1 MAACVRRL
9 FFLPVPTHLEPGID
23 EVRIEYS
30 PAFANV
36 REKPCNRPF
45 SALKYVGSCTLFSNV
60 LSIHS
65 IIHTLPLVFSA
76 SPNYNIK
83 RISKADVQTERSDI
97 AMANVLIVEDEKNMQ
112 EIIADYMRRGG
123 HTCFTADDGVDALM
137 ILKNNPMDLMILD
150 IMMPHLDGFSVCKM
164 AREMSN
170 LPIIMLTAKSSEDEK
185 LKGYDLGTDDYMTKP
200 FSPKVL
206 LAKANALLRR
216 SSVAPAD
223 GINAGKISIIPA
235 SRKVFV
241 DGQETALTHKEYE
254 LLYFLMANPG
264 QIFSR
269 EQLLN
274 RIWGYDFEGTT
285 RTVDTHIK
293 TLRQKLGD
301 ESRHIVTLIRSGYKF
316 EVTP

>member
-1 MAACVRRL
+1 
-9 FFLPVPTHLEPGID
+9 
-23 EVRIEYS
+23 
-30 PAFANV
+30 
-36 REKPCNRPF
+36 
-45 SALKYVGSCTLFSNV
+45 
-60 LSIHS
+60 
-65 IIHTLPLVFSA
+65 
-76 SPNYNIK
+76 
-83 RISKADVQTERSDI
+83 
-97 AMANVLIVEDEKNMQ
+97 MANILIVEDEKNMQ
-112 EIIADYMRRGG
+112 EIIAEYMRRGG

-137 ILKNNPMDLMILD
+137 VLKNNPMDLMILD

-170 LPIIMLTAKSSEDEK
+170 LPIIMLTAKSGEDDK
-185 LKGYDLGTDDYMTKP
+185 LKGYDLGADDYMTKP

-216 SSVAPAD
+216 SSALPAETM
-223 GINAGKISIIPA
+223 NTGKISIIPA
-235 SRKVFV
+235 AHQVFL
-241 DGQETALTHKEYE
+241 DGQEITLTHKEYE
-254 LLYFLMANPG
+254 LLSFFMANPG

-301 ESRHIVTLIRSGYKF
+301 EGKHIVTLIRSGYKF
-316 EVTP
+316 EVTV

>member
-1 MAACVRRL
+1 
-9 FFLPVPTHLEPGID
+9 
-23 EVRIEYS
+23 
-30 PAFANV
+30 
-36 REKPCNRPF
+36 
-45 SALKYVGSCTLFSNV
+45 
-60 LSIHS
+60 
-65 IIHTLPLVFSA
+65 
-76 SPNYNIK
+76 
-83 RISKADVQTERSDI
+83 
-97 AMANVLIVEDEKNMQ
+97 MANILIVEDEKNMQ
-112 EIIADYMRRGG
+112 DIIAEYMQRGG
-123 HTCFTADDGVDALM
+123 HTCFTADDGIDALM

-150 IMMPHLDGFSVCKM
+150 IMMPNFDGFSVCKV

-170 LPIIMLTAKSSEDEK
+170 LPIIMLTAKGSEEDK
-185 LKGYDLGTDDYMTKP
+185 LKGYNLGADDYMTKP

-216 SSVAPAD
+216 SSVLPAD
-223 GINAGKISIIPA
+223 AINAGKISVIPA
-235 SRKVFV
+235 SHKVFV
-241 DGQETALTHKEYE
+241 NGKEIVLTHKEYE
-254 LLYFLMANPG
+254 LLHFFMANPG

-301 ESRHIVTLIRSGYKF
+301 EGKHIVTLIRSGYKF

>member
-1 MAACVRRL
+1 MCIRDR
-9 FFLPVPTHLEPGID
+9 D
-23 EVRIEYS
+23 
-30 PAFANV
+30 
-36 REKPCNRPF
+36 
-45 SALKYVGSCTLFSNV
+45 
-60 LSIHS
+60 
-65 IIHTLPLVFSA
+65 
-76 SPNYNIK
+76 
-83 RISKADVQTERSDI
+83 
-97 AMANVLIVEDEKNMQ
+97 
-112 EIIADYMRRGG
+112 IIAEYMQRGG
-123 HTCFTADDGVDALM
+123 HTCFTADDGIDALM

-150 IMMPHLDGFSVCKM
+150 IMMPNLDGFSVCKV

-170 LPIIMLTAKSSEDEK
+170 FPIIMLTAKGSEEDK
-185 LKGYDLGTDDYMTKP
+185 LKGYDLGADDYMTKP

-216 SSVAPAD
+216 SSVLPAD
-223 GINAGKISIIPA
+223 AINAGKISVIPA
-235 SRKVFV
+235 SHKVFV
-241 DGQETALTHKEYE
+241 NGKEIVLTHKEYE
-254 LLYFLMANPG
+254 LLHFFMANPG

-301 ESRHIVTLIRSGYKF
+301 EGKHIVTLIRSGYKF